1 MLYTLQAVKDNIR
14 NRDGKRVF
22 FLSRQDRLTA
32 SAEDYLRSEKIP
44 VLPAEEAK
52 ITRYKLL
59 NGGYLDEKPEHMTHL
74 NGDVLVSKLHPR
86 IAFRGAMD
94 TLEAELLLC
103 QLYCG
108 KVLEKPLGE
117 ILTLARKLL
126 ACEVMDE
133 PCKEA
138 RLCGMTAEEIRS
150 RSHRPQDYYGVPHF
164 MPQVTDGAE
173 ILHLNRARCAMR
185 NAERTAVA
193 AFTDENGCLVR
204 TDLVQM
210 LNRMSSLLYILM
222 IESRAKNGN
231 GNTYKGDHG

>member
-1 MLYTLQAVKDNIR
+1 MLYTLQAVQDNIR
-14 NRDGKRVF
+14 NREGKRVF
-22 FLSRQDRLTA
+22 FLGKQDRLTA
-32 SAEDYLRSEKIP
+32 AAQDYLNSERIP

-59 NGGYLDEKPEHMTHL
+59 GGGYIEEKPEHMTHL
-74 NGDVLVSKLHPR
+74 CGDILVSKLHPR

-103 QLYCG
+103 QLACDG
-108 KVLEKPLGE
+108 KYKKPLEE
-117 ILTLARKLL
+117 ILALARNIL

-133 PCKEA
+133 PCKQA
-138 RLCGMTAEEIRS
+138 RLWGMTPEEIRN

-164 MPQVTDGAE
+164 MPQASDGAV
-173 ILHLNRARCAMR
+173 ILHLNRARCAVR

-193 AFTDENGCLVR
+193 AFTDSEGQLVR
-204 TDLVQM
+204 GDLVQI

-222 IESRAKNGN
+222 IEEKGQNGT
-231 GNTYKGDHG
+231 GNNYEGDTQ